1 MVTGGLE
8 KRSVTHRGKE
18 YRFPALPVAVIA
30 ILNDGGLIPREE
42 SARADV
48 GPRGQ
53 TLGGRSWGEVCLYLV
68 QALRNA

>member
-42 SARADV
+42 GASERKALA
-48 GPRGQ
+48 
-53 TLGGRSWGEVCLYLV
+53 LG
-68 QALRNA
+68 A